1 MGHKVK
7 DIIVNTR
14 KIVRMIFTL
23 VWKKTQLIT
32 T

>member
-14 KIVRMIFTL
+14 KIVWMIFTL